1 MVGRVQTRAVKRSYA
16 MNYLSKARQFSAA
29 MHAALDV
36 GDWDAAGL
44 NAVHCGLSANDA
56 LLVATHGVRSSS
68 PRHADSIRLLDSLVD
83 VKGIKSASVQL
94 QKLIAKKNVIEYEER
109 LFKEA
114 EAKETVKNAD
124 RFLAWVTKTLPPEL
138 K

>member
-1 MVGRVQTRAVKRSYA
+1 
-16 MNYLSKARQFSAA
+16 
-29 MHAALDV
+29 MHAALDA

-56 LLVATHGVRSSS
+56 LLVTTHGVRSSS

-83 VKGIKSASVQL
+83 ANGVKAASVQL
-94 QKLIAKKNVIEYEER
+94 QKLIAKKNIIEYEER

-124 RFLAWVTKTLPPEL
+124 RFLAWVTKTLPLEI
-138 K
+138 